1 MMMRAFGVLVC
12 LTVLTAA
19 GRPAAAAPC
28 VADALALDRL
38 QQSLQVEL
46 EHNRVAAGEA
56 VRLTWQAGDA
66 KRNFPVYLMV
76 SFDRPVDFKGPHVTA
91 LEPGASG
98 PFGTAW
104 NQDHTRALVP
114 LYKEGQGR
122 GSFEIKVLATEN
134 VDIEWSVFGYVGSC
148 PSFSV

>member
-1 MMMRAFGVLVC
+1 MKMRACGVLVC
-12 LTVLTAA
+12 LMALTASL
-19 GRPAAAAPC
+19 RPAAAAPC
-28 VADALALDRL
+28 VADALELDRL
-38 QQSLQVEL
+38 QQSLQVQL
-46 EHNRVAAGEA
+46 EQNRVASGEA
-56 VRLTWQAGDA
+56 VRLTWQAEDT
-66 KRNFPVYLMV
+66 RRDFPVYLMV

-114 LYKEGQGR
+114 LYKDGQER

-134 VDIEWSVFGYVGSC
+134 VDIEWSVIGYVGSC
-148 PSFSV
+148 PSLKV

>member
-1 MMMRAFGVLVC
+1 MMRAFGVLVC
-12 LTVLTAA
+12 LIALTATM
-19 GRPAAAAPC
+19 RPAAAAPC
-28 VADALALDRL
+28 VADALELDRL
-38 QQSLQVEL
+38 QQNLQVAL
-46 EHNRVAAGEA
+46 EQNHVSAGEA
-56 VRLTWQAGDA
+56 VRLTWQAGETT
-66 KRNFPVYLMV
+66 RNFPVYLMI

-114 LYKEGQGR
+114 LYKEGQER

-148 PSFSV
+148 PSLSV